1 MQSKKG
7 ESVTL
12 KGRAGTILSRRT
24 PHGST
29 LIYEAALYLHN
40 PLLKLRQF
48 CFQKLWLTSR
58 LLTK

>member
-48 CFQKLWLTSR
+48 CFQKLWLTS
-58 LLTK
+58 